1 MTPNEVQVSGRR
13 PHNRDRI
20 RQVQASE
27 SVPVKW
33 AQVTGM
39 SGWASLAHL
48 GSHSGNQAQVSLTVF
63 FMPAI
68 RAQGAVQQYPEKGC
82 VDMSPS
88 VALPASVVTA
98 HPSSWRRQVGFLP
111 HRPLASSLRESER
124 EREKDRPGRPTVSG
138 PRGSGHGVGGRARL
152 TGKPRCPGFRG
163 GA

>member
-13 PHNRDRI
+13 PPNRDRI

-68 RAQGAVQQYPEKGC
+68 RAQGAVQQYPEEGC
-82 VDMSPS
+82 VSIRGPPRLRGHSPPFLMEAARR
-88 VALPASVVTA
+88 VAASPPTGKQ
-98 HPSSWRRQVGFLP
+98 PQRK
-111 HRPLASSLRESER
+111 R
-124 EREKDRPGRPTVSG
+124 ERARKGQAWEA
-138 PRGSGHGVGGRARL
+138 HGVRTSGIWS
-152 TGKPRCPGFRG
+152 RG
-163 GA
+163 GGGAGQADREAQVPRF